1 MPRHALISIQR
12 IRVRQKRRP
21 RLACPK
27 EHVEVAAH
35 KPSACDPECHGIAA
49 TIVNARQ
56 RLAAEVG
63 LASDVAALYR
73 DHPLKAE
80 ITPGRAMTVFWAGRP
95 PPFAGTTVPDISL
108 AMSYMSYMSNDQ
120 EKSCCPFA
128 FAPDIEARLEFLA
141 RETGRTKSH
150 YAREAILEKIE
161 DMEDAYFCDKTLER
175 IRQGTE
181 VVLTAEDMWCD
192 LDD

>member
-1 MPRHALISIQR
+1 MCFSRGKRGRPPPCSGWQGDGVRWRRGGTLAPSHALISIQR

-35 KPSACDPECHGIAA
+35 KPFACDPECHGIAA

-73 DHPLKAE
+73 DHLLKAE
-80 ITPGRAMTVFWAGRP
+80 ITPGRAMTVFGPVDLLRSR
-95 PPFAGTTVPDISL
+95 VPL
-108 AMSYMSYMSNDQ
+108 FWTYLWR
-120 EKSCCPFA
+120 CHTC
-128 FAPDIEARLEFLA
+128 
-141 RETGRTKSH
+141 RTCQTIRKSH
-150 YAREAILEKIE
+150 VVHSPSARHRSAS
-161 DMEDAYFCDKTLER
+161 
-175 IRQGTE
+175 
-181 VVLTAEDMWCD
+181 
-192 LDD
+192 